1 MGTTLRGTHHAGGGR
16 VIARAKAFI
25 RETFERAHPLIRLS
39 YLPRFVA
46 LTFAAPALAQF
57 ENRAWTRFD
66 TAYFTTALLAP
77 HLWFFGSALFW
88 NTQTAGRVAML
99 SDAVLNGV
107 VVALYGGNQAFLGP
121 FVVVTLSNA
130 ISVGGVPFMLQ
141 AGATLAVTAWVCQ
154 WALPAGFAAGR
165 LSSAGE
171 LGTFLFLAF
180 YMCLSAFSMR
190 NQARRL
196 NKMRSELASANDLL
210 EARVQERT
218 AALAS
223 TNAAISRFVPLEF
236 LSALGHADVTTAKL
250 GDVSAR
256 EVTVLFADIRNFTA
270 MSERLSPEETF
281 RFLNECLSRM
291 GPHIRAQSGF
301 VDKYIGDA
309 IMALFPGSP
318 ADAVRAA
325 LAMQTELKAYNEAHP
340 AEAPLAIGVG
350 IHVGQVMMGT
360 IGEAQRFE
368 ATVISDAVNL
378 TARLE
383 TLTKQLGCT
392 VLVSADVAARLSAD
406 ERAFTRPLG
415 RFAVKGKS
423 EPVEIVEIFA
433 SDDDALRHAKSSSRT
448 RLEQAI
454 AYYTDD
460 GIVEALTI
468 VGELAEATPE
478 DGPMQWWLRRL
489 QRELAAGGL
498 PSGHRVVRLDEK

>member
-1 MGTTLRGTHHAGGGR
+1 M
-16 VIARAKAFI
+16 IARARAFV

-57 ENRAWTRFD
+57 ENRAWTSFD

-88 NTQTAGRVAML
+88 NTRTAGRVAML
-99 SDAVLNGV
+99 SDAVINGV
-107 VVALYGGNQAFLGP
+107 VVALYGGTTALTVP

-130 ISVGGVPFMLQ
+130 ISVGGVAFMLQ
-141 AGATLAVTAWVCQ
+141 AGASMAVTAHVTR
-154 WALPAGFAAGR
+154 WALPANFTAGR
-165 LSSAGE
+165 LSAAGE

-190 NQARRL
+190 SQARRI
-196 NKMRSELASANDLL
+196 NRMRQQLEGTNELL

-270 MSERLSPEETF
+270 MSERLSPEATF

-309 IMALFPGSP
+309 IMALFPRSP

-325 LAMQTELKAYNEAHP
+325 LAMQAELRAYNQAHP
-340 AEAPLAIGVG
+340 SEAPLAIGVG

-392 VLVSADVAARLSAD
+392 ILVSDAVAAHLSDD
-406 ERAFTRPLG
+406 ERSCTRPLG
-415 RFAVKGKS
+415 TFAVKGKS
-423 EPVEIVEIFA
+423 EPVAIVEIFA
-433 SDDDALRHAKSSSRT
+433 SDDVALREAKRASIPSLARA
-448 RLEQAI
+448 LAH
-454 AYYTDD
+454 YTQDEL
-460 GIVEALTI
+460 VEALTV
-468 VGELAEATPE
+468 VGELAEACPE
-478 DGPMQWWLRRL
+478 DGPLNWWLQRM
-489 QRELAAGGL
+489 QRELAEDGP
-498 PSGHRVVRLDEK
+498 PSGHRIVRLDEK

>member
-1 MGTTLRGTHHAGGGR
+1 MRGGVRER
-16 VIARAKAFI
+16 VSAFV

-57 ENRAWTRFD
+57 ENRAWTSFD

-88 NTQTAGRVAML
+88 NTRTAGRVAML
-99 SDAVLNGV
+99 SDALQNGV
-107 VVALYGGNQAFLGP
+107 VVALYGGSKALIVP

-130 ISVGGVPFMLQ
+130 ISVGGVAFMLH
-141 AGATLAVTAWVCQ
+141 AGATMAVTAYATR
-154 WALPAGFAAGR
+154 WALPTSFTAGR
-165 LSSAGE
+165 LSATGE

-190 NQARRL
+190 SQARRI
-196 NKMRSELASANDLL
+196 NRMRQQLEGTNELL

-250 GDVSAR
+250 GDVASR

-270 MSERLSPEETF
+270 MSERLSPEATF

-291 GPHIRAQSGF
+291 GPHIRAQAGF

-309 IMALFPGSP
+309 IMALFPRSP

-325 LAMQTELKAYNEAHP
+325 LGMQAELRAYNEANP
-340 AEAPLAIGVG
+340 NEAPLAIGVG
-350 IHVGQVMMGT
+350 IHAGPVMMGT

-392 VLVSADVAARLSAD
+392 ILISAEVAAALTND
-406 ERAFTRPLG
+406 ERTFTRPLG
-415 RFAVKGKS
+415 TFAVKGKS
-423 EPVEIVEIFA
+423 KAVEIVELFESDPDELREAKRA
-433 SDDDALRHAKSSSRT
+433 SRASLAQALVH
-448 RLEQAI
+448 
-454 AYYTDD
+454 YTQDEL
-460 GIVEALTI
+460 VEALTI
-468 VGELAEATPE
+468 VGELAEQTPH
-478 DGPMQWWLRRL
+478 DGPLAWWQKRMQS
-489 QRELAAGGL
+489 ELTNEGP
-498 PSGHRVVRLDEK
+498 PSGHRIVRLDEK